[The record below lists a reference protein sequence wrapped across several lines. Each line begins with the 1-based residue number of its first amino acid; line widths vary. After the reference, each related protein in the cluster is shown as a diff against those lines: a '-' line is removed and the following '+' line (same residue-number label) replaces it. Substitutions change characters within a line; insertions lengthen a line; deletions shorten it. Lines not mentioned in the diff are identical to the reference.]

1 MIATLLLPDVVESE
15 SGEIQVRRATR
26 DDLDA
31 VVNLLRDD
39 AVSSA
44 RADGTHTA
52 TRHVYERAFEEIA
65 EDARNDL
72 LVAVDPDGEIVGTLQ
87 LTSLPGMSRGGA
99 TRLQVEAVRVSPDR
113 RSSGIG
119 SALMGWLTGIAAPAV
134 GARLVQLTSDMSRTD
149 ARRFYLR
156 LGFADSHVGF
166 KYFVTSSG

>member
-39 AVSSA
+39 AVSRA
-44 RADGTHTA
+44 RADGTDTA
-52 TRHVYERAFEEIA
+52 ARHVYERAFEEIV

-119 SALMGWLTGIAAPAV
+119 SALMGWVTGIAAPAV

-156 LGFADSHVGF
+156 LGFADSHAGF
-166 KYFVTSSG
+166 KYFVTSSD